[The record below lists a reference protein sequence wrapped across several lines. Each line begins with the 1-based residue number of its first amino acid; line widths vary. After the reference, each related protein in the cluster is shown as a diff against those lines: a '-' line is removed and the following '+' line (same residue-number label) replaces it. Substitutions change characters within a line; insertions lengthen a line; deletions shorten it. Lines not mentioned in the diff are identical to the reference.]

1 MPGAIIAFDQPQPST
16 PSFGSPGVAR
26 NDLWQS
32 RVITAR
38 CTTGGNLSF
47 AWQFLDI
54 PPGSAAVL
62 SSTDLITTTW
72 NPDLPGTYRVQLITN
87 GGGPGNVQV
96 LVAVIRFDTNGTM
109 VNRGWRLPALGE
121 VAGEQNFDGQTR
133 GWDETFEII
142 YFDLLEQL
150 GERQQGLLAVNH
162 TTPGTLT
169 LGPPTEFLVAVC
181 DSTTGTCDVSM
192 PNPSSAG
199 VVATV
204 IDDGAE
210 STTNPITVHGNGKL
224 IESPSAPGT
233 YATTATLN
241 DNSASVDWMDTGV
254 HWKIR

>member
-32 RVITAR
+32 RIITAR
-38 CTTGGNLSF
+38 CTTGGNISF

-62 SSTDLITTTW
+62 SSTNLINTTW

-96 LVAVIRFDTNGTM
+96 LVAVVRFDTNGNM
-109 VNRGWRLPALGE
+109 VNRGWRLPGLGE
-121 VAGEQNFDGQTR
+121 VIGEQNFMGQTR
-133 GWDETFEII
+133 GWDEAFQTI
-142 YFDLLEQL
+142 YFDLLQQI
-150 GERQQGLLAVNH
+150 GERQQGLLHVNH
-162 TTPGTLT
+162 ATPGTLT
-169 LGPPTEFLVAVC
+169 LGPPTELLIGLC
-181 DSTTGTCDVSM
+181 DSTTGTCDIAM

-199 VVATV
+199 IEASV
-204 IDDGAE
+204 IDDGDDCF
-210 STTNPITVHGNGKL
+210 TNNITVHGNGKL
-224 IESPSAPGT
+224 IEDPYTPGS
-233 YATTATLN
+233 YNPTATLRT
-241 DNSASVDWMDTGV
+241 NSISVDWMDTGV